1 LSCFFSENRF
11 PSRPSPGQAFSGSTL
26 DAGSPLQTATLV
38 ESDEDLAARAAGGC
52 RASFAA
58 LIERHYDRIYRLAWR
73 WSGSR
78 DKAEDIAQDVCVKL
92 AAAIRGYR
100 GDAAFTTWLHR
111 IAYTTAIDHLRSGQR
126 MTAVEPSEIIR
137 LIDSEIEYAAP
148 DDSSGQDIWVA
159 VLGLP
164 PQQRDSVLLIYG
176 EDMSHAEAATVM
188 GCSEKTVSWHVHEAK
203 KKLKILLKAVG

>member
-1 LSCFFSENRF
+1 
-11 PSRPSPGQAFSGSTL
+11 
-26 DAGSPLQTATLV
+26 V
-38 ESDEDLAARAAGGC
+38 LAATQSETDEALASLAAGGC

-92 AAAIRGYR
+92 AGAIRSYR
-100 GDAAFTTWLHR
+100 AEAAFTTWLHR
-111 IAYTTAIDHLRSGQR
+111 IAYTTAIDHLRAGQR

-137 LIDSEIEYAAP
+137 LIDSEAGSAPP
-148 DDSSGQDIWVA
+148 DDGENQEIWGA
-159 VLGLP
+159 VRGLP
-164 PQQRDSVLLIYG
+164 NQQRDAVLLIYG
-176 EDMSHAEAATVM
+176 EDMSHAEAAVIM
-188 GCSEKTVSWHVHEAK
+188 GCSENTVSWHVHEAK